1 DRIQDAHYQPAIEEA
16 MRQHLAEI
24 RQIAD
29 SAEAPGFAN
38 TIEALQR
45 SEALLTRA
53 ASICFAM
60 TSAHTNA
67 ALRAAEQAL
76 APKLAEHADAIHLD
90 PELFARVKSLYDQRA
105 QLGLNPE
112 QLTLLEHTY
121 DNFVRAGAQL
131 DADSQAELRKL
142 NSEESS
148 LTTAFSNKLLAA
160 TKAGG
165 VLVDDV
171 AKLDGLDQA
180 TIAAAA
186 EAAKADGK
194 DGKWLLVLQNTTQQ
208 PVLASL
214 KDRGLREQV
223 MAASLQR
230 EQE

>member
-1 DRIQDAHYQPAIEEA
+1 
-16 MRQHLAEI
+16 
-24 RQIAD
+24 
-29 SAEAPGFAN
+29 AP
-38 TIEALQR
+38 
-45 SEALLTRA
+45 
-53 ASICFAM
+53 
-60 TSAHTNA
+60 
-67 ALRAAEQAL
+67 
-76 APKLAEHADAIHLD
+76 IHVD
-90 PELFARVKSLYDQRA
+90 PELFARVKTLYAQRA

-171 AKLDGLDQA
+171 ARLGGLDEA

-194 DGKWLLVLQNTTQQ
+194 DGQWLLVLQNTTQQ
-208 PVLASL
+208 PVLAAL

-223 MAASLQR
+223 MAASLERAAKGDANDTRATLQR
-230 EQE
+230 LAELRARKAQLLGYPSYAAYSIADQMAGTPEVALKLLTDTVP